1 MCIFGVKNIIEL
13 SREKK
18 LQKMCKVQSEIDL
31 LIKEIPQRWYKKTIL
46 YTETVKVNTYNTY
59 NTFVTVNMQGTFPKI

>member
-1 MCIFGVKNIIEL
+1 MCIFSVKNIIKL

-31 LIKEIPQRWYKKTIL
+31 LIKEIPQKRYNKKQS
-46 YTETVKVNTYNTY
+46 YTTKL
-59 NTFVTVNMQGTFPKI
+59 